1 MIITKKQKTK
11 IFILTLSQIKI
22 DYMKII
28 KTAIQK
34 LKHNYIL
41 AGIILFGFSLR
52 FYGVY
57 FDYPS
62 VNFIWD
68 EIYNIS
74 HLLEIMTH
82 KSIFLQYFSFSL
94 SVFLTFLYIPAVI
107 LKIVYIGIVNH
118 LTNLNEIKNS
128 ILINGVGQIHIIA
141 RWYSVFFGTAT
152 IYLIYK
158 IFGIY
163 F

>member
-1 MIITKKQKTK
+1 MSKIMRQPGSVIVFGELAIRIAKAGSSAEEYLQFLKSHGFKIKFLEAKLIITKKQKTK

-28 KTAIQK
+28 KSAIQR

-74 HLLEIMTH
+74 HLLEIMTY
-82 KSIFLQYFSFSL
+82 KTIFLKYFPSPYPF
-94 SVFLTFLYIPAVI
+94 FDIFI
-107 LKIVYIGIVNH
+107 H
-118 LTNLNEIKNS
+118 S
-128 ILINGVGQIHIIA
+128 IC
-141 RWYSVFFGTAT
+141 YS
-152 IYLIYK
+152 
-158 IFGIY
+158 
-163 F
+163 